1 MQQAT
6 EVDVGPQDFGVLEM
20 FLVAADLRATMN
32 ADEGANVGGSF
43 DLHEHLDIA
52 IVMLILIA
60 LFVYGFGAVGR
71 YAGNSLNTPGV
82 TAFFG
87 G

>member
-1 MQQAT
+1 MA
-6 EVDVGPQDFGVLEM
+6 EESES
-20 FLVAADLRATMN
+20 A
-32 ADEGANVGGSF
+32 GGSVAVS
-43 DLHEHLDIA
+43 EHFNIA

-60 LFVYGFGAVGR
+60 LFVYGFGAAGR
-71 YAGNSLNTPGV
+71 ALGNQMNAPGV

>member
-1 MQQAT
+1 MA
-6 EVDVGPQDFGVLEM
+6 EESAGAKIDF
-20 FLVAADLRATMN
+20 
-32 ADEGANVGGSF
+32 S
-43 DLHEHLDIA
+43 EHLNIA

-60 LFVYGFGAVGR
+60 LFVYAFGAVGR
-71 YAGNSLNTPGV
+71 SIGNKTNSPGV